1 MSELYTQG
9 LKAGQLLQEGRYRI
23 EKILG
28 KGAFGITYL
37 AKTKLMSQMTMG
49 TMKVEA
55 QVAIKEFFM
64 SDVNNRN
71 SDGTSVEGATG
82 SVFGNYRKKFRK
94 EAENLSKLSCPNIVN
109 VFDVFDENNTT
120 YYVMEYVEGEPVS
133 DPEETTPVPR
143 SHRLICVA
151 DAFCICATHWL
162 CPCRN

>member
-23 EKILG
+23 EKMLG

-94 EAENLSKLSCPNIVN
+94 EAENRVLTLLMCLMSSMKTTLHIMSWNMWKVQTLMNI
-109 VFDVFDENNTT
+109 
-120 YYVMEYVEGEPVS
+120 
-133 DPEETTPVPR
+133 
-143 SHRLICVA
+143 
-151 DAFCICATHWL
+151 
-162 CPCRN
+162 